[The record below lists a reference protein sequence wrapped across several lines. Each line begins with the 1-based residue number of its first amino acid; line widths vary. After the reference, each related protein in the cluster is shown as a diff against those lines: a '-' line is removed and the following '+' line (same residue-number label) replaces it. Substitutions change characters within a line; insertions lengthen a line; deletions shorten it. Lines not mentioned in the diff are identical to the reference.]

1 MEKVYQ
7 LCEYCGE
14 CIDDYRPMN
23 NKLFKSK
30 EDAFKSS
37 VIYQDE
43 RVVPFVYGDY
53 ILGFMKNHETDEVY
67 PYLECTIEDIEE
79 YVVMCDAL
87 YKQKV
92 IELELY

>member
-7 LCEYCGE
+7 LCEFCGE
-14 CIDDYRPMN
+14 CTDDYRPIN

-37 VIYQDE
+37 VIYQDD
-43 RVVPFVYGDY
+43 RVMPFIEGDY
-53 ILGFMKNHETDEVY
+53 ILGVY
-67 PYLECTIEDIEE
+67 KIPGIEE
-79 YVVMCDAL
+79 IYPDPGCTMEDYVVMCDAL

>member
-7 LCEYCGE
+7 LCNYWGE
-14 CIDDYRPMN
+14 CTDDYRPVN

-43 RVVPFVYGDY
+43 RVIPFIEGDY
-53 ILGFMKNHETDEVY
+53 ILGVY
-67 PYLECTIEDIEE
+67 DIPGIEE
-79 YVVMCDAL
+79 IHPDPESTMDDYIATCDAL
-87 YKQKV
+87 YIQKV